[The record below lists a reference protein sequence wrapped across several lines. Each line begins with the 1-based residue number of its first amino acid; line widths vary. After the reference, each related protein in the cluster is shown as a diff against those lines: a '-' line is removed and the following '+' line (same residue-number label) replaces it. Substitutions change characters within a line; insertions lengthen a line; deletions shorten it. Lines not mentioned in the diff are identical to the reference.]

1 MPIFDIAVRPGA
13 LLSEGSRHP
22 TPAAAVLDL
31 LDNPAEHGGMHL
43 VLSAHVQTPLEGD
56 FLVLQDDACGMT
68 AEELQFC
75 LLGRGGASALPVSSL
90 QVVSHFSTGHLAALA
105 ALAVDIIIASSKNGR
120 GTLVRWYVRVAH

>member
-31 LDNPAEHGGMHL
+31 LDNPAEHGGTHL
-43 VLSAHVQTPLEGD
+43 SYLRTSRRRWRATFWSFRRRLRHDG
-56 FLVLQDDACGMT
+56 
-68 AEELQFC
+68 
-75 LLGRGGASALPVSSL
+75 GGAPVLPARSRGPPL
-90 QVVSHFSTGHLAALA
+90 VSHFSTGHLAALA

-120 GTLVRWYVRVAH
+120 GTLVRWYVRTAH